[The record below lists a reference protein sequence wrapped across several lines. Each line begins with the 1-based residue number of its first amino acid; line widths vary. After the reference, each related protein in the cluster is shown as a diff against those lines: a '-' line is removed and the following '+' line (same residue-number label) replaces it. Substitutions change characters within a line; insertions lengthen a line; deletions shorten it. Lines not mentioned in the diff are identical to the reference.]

1 MADRTVPLAPLSPE
15 VVPHGFGGQAFFIVH
30 EGPGGDQGV
39 NAGITVVCLEGA
51 VKGTEANKPVADL
64 FVFTVE
70 EWDGVRRIHFS
81 SGKGGDAMIVLS
93 NIHKLYDGTS
103 ATSKAIHG
111 KVDVWIDEGT
121 IKAVTPHNPTRPQG
135 SEVHRIDCSTY
146 TVTPGLIDCHG
157 HVTLWGVGKDELD
170 RMNSP
175 EAPFLAERILYRTLV
190 HGGVT
195 TVRDVGGATGVLK
208 RLVEEGVLLGPR
220 LKLAICMLSTTGG
233 HADFRSPDRCCGE
246 LSRLWP
252 PGPGRPSSIV
262 DGPWECRKRVRE
274 IAACGG
280 DLVKICASPG
290 VVSPTDHLEHR
301 DFTLEEMAAIC
312 DEAAGRGMY
321 VAAHAHSQSGIRL
334 AIQAGVK
341 DIQHISF
348 MNEELAEQAY
358 AKGCTVTPTSWV
370 GQRLAQ
376 STEFNDFIRAK
387 VQQVSESHARA
398 VQSAQ
403 ASGLKLLAGTDPVL
417 PDMHGR
423 NYMELVALI
432 GEGVPPLAAW
442 YGATGLAADQLGLT
456 DTGTLVEGKRADLLV
471 CREDVVQDPSRL
483 DYEAL
488 VEVMKDGWGYRN
500 GLPGM
505 RQRTF
510 THCVDLAL
518 GSTASPSTAKG

>member
-1 MADRTVPLAPLSPE
+1 
-15 VVPHGFGGQAFFIVH
+15 
-30 EGPGGDQGV
+30 
-39 NAGITVVCLEGA
+39 
-51 VKGTEANKPVADL
+51 
-64 FVFTVE
+64 
-70 EWDGVRRIHFS
+70 
-81 SGKGGDAMIVLS
+81 
-93 NIHKLYDGTS
+93 
-103 ATSKAIHG
+103 
-111 KVDVWIDEGT
+111 
-121 IKAVTPHNPTRPQG
+121 
-135 SEVHRIDCSTY
+135 
-146 TVTPGLIDCHG
+146 
-157 HVTLWGVGKDELD
+157 
-170 RMNSP
+170 
-175 EAPFLAERILYRTLV
+175 
-190 HGGVT
+190 
-195 TVRDVGGATGVLK
+195 
-208 RLVEEGVLLGPR
+208 
-220 LKLAICMLSTTGG
+220 
-233 HADFRSPDRCCGE
+233 
-246 LSRLWP
+246 
-252 PGPGRPSSIV
+252 
-262 DGPWECRKRVRE
+262 
-274 IAACGG
+274 
-280 DLVKICASPG
+280 
-290 VVSPTDHLEHR
+290 LEHR

-488 VEVMKDGWGYRN
+488 VEVLKDGWGYRN